1 MSKDI
6 NKLFLKLQEDL
17 QRVILSYGHPSIT
30 KYMRIVLDQLWYLR
44 REFDFQRKYNIS
56 GHFYRCRETEFI
68 KFVFM
73 KTNHKSFLGS
83 KNQKTICYND
93 CCRNR
98 RRRIPSYNR
107 RLM

>member
-1 MSKDI
+1 MSNNI
-6 NKLFLKLQEDL
+6 NKLFLNLPEDL

-30 KYMRIVLDQLWYLR
+30 NYMRMVLNQLNYFR
-44 REFDFQRKYNIS
+44 REFDFQRKYNIT
-56 GHFYRCRETEFI
+56 GHFYKCSENKFI

-73 KTNHKSFLGS
+73 KTYHKSFLGA

-98 RRRIPSYNR
+98 RWRLPAYNR

>member
-1 MSKDI
+1 MSNDI
-6 NKLFLKLQEDL
+6 NKLFLNLPEDL

-30 KYMRIVLDQLWYLR
+30 KYMRMVLNQLWFLR

-56 GHFYRCRETEFI
+56 GHFYKCRETEFI

-73 KTNHKSFLGS
+73 KTHNKSFLGS

-98 RRRIPSYNR
+98 RRRIPFYNR
-107 RLM
+107 RSM